1 MTNDTGLPPGLVDLI
16 YNATLAA
23 YWRKKALSHFL
34 RRCGVSEK
42 TLAQWDETLTKREW
56 LDQLFPRLEEKDA
69 GRTIL
74 RRMAESL
81 AAMTAFPDLEG
92 WEDAKLKQDNAKRAV
107 EALKKV
113 LQAEVDE
120 VAREKAREDARAQ
133 ARKLQEVAAR
143 SRASLEKLSVRL
155 TELCGQVGTQQAGY
169 AFQDWFY
176 DLLDYFE
183 IQNRRPYTHGGRQ
196 HDGSL
201 TLEGTTY
208 IVELKFTGDQVG
220 AGEVDSLLVKVN
232 DKADN
237 TMGIFL
243 SMAGFSTI
251 AIQQASGRKTP
262 LLLLDSTHVFSV
274 LGGAKNLRD
283 LILRCRRHASQTG
296 EAYLPGNNIP

>member
-1 MTNDTGLPPGLVDLI
+1 MTRDAGLPPGVVDLI
-16 YNATLAA
+16 YTATLAA

-34 RRCGVSEK
+34 RRCGVSER
-42 TLAQWDETLTKREW
+42 TLAQWDETMTKRDW
-56 LDQLFPRLEEKDA
+56 LDRLFPRLEEKEA
-69 GRTIL
+69 GRIIL

-81 AAMTAFPDLEG
+81 AAMSSFPDLEG
-92 WEDAKLKQDNAKRAV
+92 WEDAKLKQDNATQAVGALRRA
-107 EALKKV
+107 
-113 LQAEVDE
+113 LQADVDE
-120 VAREKAREDARAQ
+120 AEREKAREEARRK
-133 ARKLQEVAAR
+133 ARELQELAAR
-143 SRASLEKLSVRL
+143 SRASLETLSAQL
-155 TELCGQVGTQQAGY
+155 TDLCTRVGTQEAGY

-243 SMAGFSTI
+243 SMAGFSSI

-296 EAYLPGNNIP
+296 EAYLPGTNI